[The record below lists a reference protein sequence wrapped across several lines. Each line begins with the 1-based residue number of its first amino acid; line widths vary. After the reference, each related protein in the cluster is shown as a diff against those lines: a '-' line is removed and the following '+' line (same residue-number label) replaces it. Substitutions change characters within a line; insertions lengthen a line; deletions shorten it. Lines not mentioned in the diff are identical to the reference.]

1 MAASR
6 WPRATPII
14 RPMAEREMH
23 PSRSDGAADPRLAR
37 GFVMLRR
44 YRRTW
49 LRPDLIAGVTITAYL
64 VPQVMAY
71 AQLAGLDPVVGL
83 WSAVLPAVAYG
94 LLTTSRHISI
104 GPESTTAV
112 MVIAAVAPLAGGDPI
127 RFAAL
132 AAALAALVGIV
143 CLIAGALRLGFLGD
157 LLSQPIL
164 VGYMAGVALIMVLS
178 QLGRLTGIETAAE
191 GLLEGLGVVGF
202 LLLVAWLRPGAPGP
216 LIAVIGATAVV
227 ALLGLE
233 EAGVEVVGEIPA
245 GLPPIGLPAVA
256 LSDLPLLVASAVGIA
271 VVAYTDVILTGR
283 AFADRRG
290 YELDPNAELVALG
303 GANVAAGLTAGMPV
317 SSSGSR
323 TAIGDSVGGQT
334 QLAAIVAGL
343 AVIVVLVALGGLL
356 ARFPSAALGGL
367 VVFAGLRLI
376 DVAGLRRLGRFRP
389 SELGLA
395 IAAAVGVLVAGVL
408 VGILIAIALSV
419 MDLFARVAR
428 PAWAVLG
435 RAPGVAGLHDV
446 TDYPDAVT
454 IPGLVVFRYD
464 APLCFANA
472 NDFRTRAL
480 AAVEAESEPVE
491 WLLLNAEANVEVD
504 LTAADAL
511 GQLHDELERRGIVLA
526 LARVKQDLREQLERI
541 GLITHIGPE
550 RIYATLPVALEAFEH
565 RNAAP
570 DEAAQRP

>member
-1 MAASR
+1 MS
-6 WPRATPII
+6 T
-14 RPMAEREMH
+14 
-23 PSRSDGAADPRLAR
+23 DGAQR
-37 GFVMLRR
+37 GATTLRQ
-44 YRRTW
+44 YRRDW
-49 LRPDLIAGVTITAYL
+49 LRPDLIAGITIAAYL

-83 WSAVLPAVAYG
+83 WSAVLPAIAYG

-112 MVIAAVAPLAGGDPI
+112 MVVAAVAPLAGGDPI

-132 AAALAALVGIV
+132 TAALAILVGLV
-143 CLIAGALRLGFLGD
+143 CVIAGLLRLGFLGD

-178 QLGRLTGIETAAE
+178 QLGRLTGIEVAAE
-191 GLLEGLGVVGF
+191 GLIQGLVEIAGRLDEVHLATLAVGLGVVIF
-202 LLLVAWLRPGAPGP
+202 LLLVAWLRPGVPGP
-216 LIAVIGATAVV
+216 LIAVVGATVVV

-233 EAGVEVVGEIPA
+233 DAGVEVVGDIPA
-245 GLPPIGLPAVA
+245 GLPPVGLPAI
-256 LSDLPLLVASAVGIA
+256 DLRDVPLLAASAVGVA

-290 YELDPNAELVALG
+290 YAIDANAELLALG
-303 GANVAAGLTAGMPV
+303 GSNIAAGLTAGMPV

-323 TAIGDSVGGQT
+323 TAIGDSVGGKT

-343 AVIVVLVALGGLL
+343 AVVVVLVALGGVL
-356 ARFPSAALGGL
+356 ARFPNAALGGL
-367 VVFAGLRLI
+367 VVYAGLRLI
-376 DVAGLRRLGRFRP
+376 DVAGLRRLARFRP
-389 SELGLA
+389 SELVLA
-395 IAAAVGVLVAGVL
+395 IAAAIGVLVAGVL
-408 VGILIAIALSV
+408 IGILIAIALSV

-428 PAWAVLG
+428 PAAAVLG

-472 NDFRTRAL
+472 NDFRTRAMEAV
-480 AAVEAESEPVE
+480 AAETEPVE

-511 GQLHDELERRGIVLA
+511 GQLHDDLESRGIVLA
-526 LARVKQDLREQLERI
+526 LARVKQDLRDQLERI

-550 RIYATLPVALEAFEH
+550 RIFATLPVALEAFERRH
-565 RNAAP
+565 ETADDGEPTA
-570 DEAAQRP
+570 

>member
-1 MAASR
+1 MSTEGAQR
-6 WPRATPII
+6 GATT
-14 RPMAEREMH
+14 
-23 PSRSDGAADPRLAR
+23 
-37 GFVMLRR
+37 LRH
-44 YRRTW
+44 YRRDW
-49 LRPDLIAGVTITAYL
+49 LRPDLIAGVTIAAYL

-112 MVIAAVAPLAGGDPI
+112 MVVAAVAPLAGGDPI

-132 AAALAALVGIV
+132 TAALAILLGLVCV
-143 CLIAGALRLGFLGD
+143 IAGLLRLGFLGD

-178 QLGRLTGIETAAE
+178 QLGRLTGIEVAAE
-191 GLLEGLGVVGF
+191 GLIQGLVEIAGRLDEVHLATLAVGLGVVIF
-202 LLLVAWLRPGAPGP
+202 LLLVAWLRPGVPGP
-216 LIAVIGATAVV
+216 LIAVVGATVVV

-233 EAGVEVVGEIPA
+233 DAGVEVVGDIPA
-245 GLPPIGLPAVA
+245 GLPPVGLPAI
-256 LSDLPLLVASAVGIA
+256 DLRDVPLLAASAVGVA

-290 YELDPNAELVALG
+290 YAIDANAELLALG
-303 GANVAAGLTAGMPV
+303 GSNIAAGLTAGMPV

-323 TAIGDSVGGQT
+323 TAIGDSVGGKT

-343 AVIVVLVALGGLL
+343 AVVVVLVALGGVL
-356 ARFPSAALGGL
+356 ARFPNAALGGL
-367 VVFAGLRLI
+367 VVYAGLRLI
-376 DVAGLRRLGRFRP
+376 DVAGLRRLARFRP
-389 SELGLA
+389 SELVLA
-395 IAAAVGVLVAGVL
+395 IAAAIGVLVAGVL
-408 VGILIAIALSV
+408 IGILIAIALSV

-428 PAWAVLG
+428 PAAAVLG

-472 NDFRTRAL
+472 NDFRTRAMEAV
-480 AAVEAESEPVE
+480 AAETEPVE

-511 GQLHDELERRGIVLA
+511 GQLHDDLESRGIVLA
-526 LARVKQDLREQLERI
+526 LARVKQDLRDQLERI

-550 RIYATLPVALEAFEH
+550 RIFATLPVALEAFERRH
-565 RNAAP
+565 ETA
-570 DEAAQRP
+570 DEGEPTA

>member
-1 MAASR
+1 MSTEGAQR
-6 WPRATPII
+6 GATT
-14 RPMAEREMH
+14 
-23 PSRSDGAADPRLAR
+23 
-37 GFVMLRR
+37 LRH
-44 YRRTW
+44 YRRDW
-49 LRPDLIAGVTITAYL
+49 LRPDLIAGITIAAYL

-83 WSAVLPAVAYG
+83 WSAVLPAIAYG

-112 MVIAAVAPLAGGDPI
+112 MVVAAVAPLAGGDPI

-132 AAALAALVGIV
+132 TAALAILVGLV
-143 CLIAGALRLGFLGD
+143 CVIAGLLRLGFLGD

-178 QLGRLTGIETAAE
+178 QLGRLTGIEVAAE
-191 GLLEGLGVVGF
+191 GLIQGLVEIAGRLDEVHLATLAVGLGVVAF
-202 LLLVAWLRPGAPGP
+202 LLLVAWLRPGVPGP
-216 LIAVIGATAVV
+216 LIAVVGATVVV

-233 EAGVEVVGEIPA
+233 DVGVEVVGDIPA
-245 GLPPIGLPAVA
+245 GLPPIGLPAI
-256 LSDLPLLVASAVGIA
+256 DLRDVPLLAASAVGVA

-283 AFADRRG
+283 AFGARRG
-290 YELDPNAELVALG
+290 YAIDANAELLALG
-303 GANVAAGLTAGMPV
+303 GSNVAAGLTAGMPV

-323 TAIGDSVGGQT
+323 TAIGDSVGGKT

-343 AVIVVLVALGGLL
+343 AVVVVLVALGGLL
-356 ARFPSAALGGL
+356 ARFPNAALGGL
-367 VVFAGLRLI
+367 VVYAGLRLI
-376 DVAGLRRLGRFRP
+376 DVAGLRRLARFRP
-389 SELGLA
+389 SELVLA
-395 IAAAVGVLVAGVL
+395 IAAAVGVLIAGVL

-428 PAWAVLG
+428 PEAAVLG

-472 NDFRTRAL
+472 NDFRTRAME
-480 AAVEAESEPVE
+480 AVDAETEPVE

-511 GQLHDELERRGIVLA
+511 GQLHDDLESRGIVLA
-526 LARVKQDLREQLERI
+526 LARVKQDLRDQLERI

-550 RIYATLPVALEAFEH
+550 RIFATLPVALDAFERRH
-565 RNAAP
+565 ETA
-570 DEAAQRP
+570 DEGEATT

>member
-1 MAASR
+1 MSTEGAQR
-6 WPRATPII
+6 GATT
-14 RPMAEREMH
+14 
-23 PSRSDGAADPRLAR
+23 
-37 GFVMLRR
+37 LRH
-44 YRRTW
+44 YRRDW
-49 LRPDLIAGVTITAYL
+49 LRPDLIAGITIAAYL

-83 WSAVLPAVAYG
+83 WSAVLPAIAYG

-112 MVIAAVAPLAGGDPI
+112 MVVAAVAPLAGGDPI

-132 AAALAALVGIV
+132 TAALAILVGLV
-143 CLIAGALRLGFLGD
+143 CVIAGLLRLGFLGD

-178 QLGRLTGIETAAE
+178 QLGRLTGIEVAAE
-191 GLLEGLGVVGF
+191 GLIQGLVEIAGRLDEVHLATLAVGLGVVAF
-202 LLLVAWLRPGAPGP
+202 LLLVAWLRPGVPGP
-216 LIAVIGATAVV
+216 LIAVVGATVVV

-233 EAGVEVVGEIPA
+233 DVGVEVVGDIPA
-245 GLPPIGLPAVA
+245 GLPPIGLPAI
-256 LSDLPLLVASAVGIA
+256 DLRDVPLLAASAVGVA

-283 AFADRRG
+283 AFGARRG
-290 YELDPNAELVALG
+290 YAIDANAELLALG
-303 GANVAAGLTAGMPV
+303 GSNVAAGLTAGMPV

-323 TAIGDSVGGQT
+323 TAIGDSVGGKT

-343 AVIVVLVALGGLL
+343 AVVVVLVALGGLL
-356 ARFPSAALGGL
+356 ARFPNAALGGL
-367 VVFAGLRLI
+367 VVYAGLRLI
-376 DVAGLRRLGRFRP
+376 DVAGLRRLARFRP
-389 SELGLA
+389 SELVLA
-395 IAAAVGVLVAGVL
+395 IAAAVGVLIAGVL

-428 PAWAVLG
+428 PEAAVLG

-472 NDFRTRAL
+472 NDFRTRAME
-480 AAVEAESEPVE
+480 AVDAETEPVE

-511 GQLHDELERRGIVLA
+511 GQLHDDLESRGIVLA
-526 LARVKQDLREQLERI
+526 LARVKQDLRDQLERI

-550 RIYATLPVALEAFEH
+550 RIFATLPVALDAFERRH
-565 RNAAP
+565 ETADDGEPTA
-570 DEAAQRP
+570 

>member
-1 MAASR
+1 MSTEGAQR
-6 WPRATPII
+6 GATT
-14 RPMAEREMH
+14 
-23 PSRSDGAADPRLAR
+23 
-37 GFVMLRR
+37 LRH
-44 YRRTW
+44 YRRDW
-49 LRPDLIAGVTITAYL
+49 LRPDLIAGITIAAYL

-83 WSAVLPAVAYG
+83 WSAVLPAIAYG

-112 MVIAAVAPLAGGDPI
+112 MVVAAVAPLAGGDPI

-132 AAALAALVGIV
+132 TAALAILVGLV
-143 CLIAGALRLGFLGD
+143 CVIAGLLRLGFLGD

-178 QLGRLTGIETAAE
+178 QLGRLTGIEVAAE
-191 GLLEGLGVVGF
+191 GLIQGLVEIAGRLDEVHLATLAVGLGVVAF
-202 LLLVAWLRPGAPGP
+202 LLLVAWLRPGVPGP
-216 LIAVIGATAVV
+216 LIAVVGATVVV

-233 EAGVEVVGEIPA
+233 DVGVEVVGDIPA
-245 GLPPIGLPAVA
+245 GLPPIGLPAI
-256 LSDLPLLVASAVGIA
+256 DLRDVPLLAASAVGVA

-283 AFADRRG
+283 AFGARRG
-290 YELDPNAELVALG
+290 YAIDANAELLALG
-303 GANVAAGLTAGMPV
+303 GSNVAAGLTAGMPV

-323 TAIGDSVGGQT
+323 TAIGDSVGGKT

-343 AVIVVLVALGGLL
+343 AVVVVLVALGGLL
-356 ARFPSAALGGL
+356 ARFPNAALGGL
-367 VVFAGLRLI
+367 VVYAGLRLI
-376 DVAGLRRLGRFRP
+376 DVAGLRRLARFRP
-389 SELGLA
+389 SELVLA
-395 IAAAVGVLVAGVL
+395 IAAAVGVLIAGVL

-428 PAWAVLG
+428 PEAAVLG

-472 NDFRTRAL
+472 NDFRTRAME
-480 AAVEAESEPVE
+480 AVDAETEPVE

-511 GQLHDELERRGIVLA
+511 GQLHDDLESRGIVLA
-526 LARVKQDLREQLERI
+526 LARVKQDLRDQLERI

-550 RIYATLPVALEAFEH
+550 RIFATLPVALDAFE
-565 RNAAP
+565 RRR
-570 DEAAQRP
+570 EAADDGEPTA